1 MSSIKHRDV
10 DISVEEGPKF
20 VDPNGGGVIDGNG
33 KLVHKAGS
41 KYGNSYA
48 PKPQDA
54 VDGAKKQ
61 IDDALDKK

>member
-1 MSSIKHRDV
+1 MSDIKHRDV
-10 DISVEEGPKF
+10 DIKIDEAPKF
-20 VDPNGGGVIDGNG
+20 KDPSGADVDGKG
-33 KLVHKAGS
+33 KLVYKAGS

-48 PKPQDA
+48 PKPDAA

>member
-1 MSSIKHRDV
+1 MSNIKHRDV
-10 DISVEEGPKF
+10 DITVDEGPRF
-20 VDPNGGGVIDGNG
+20 VDPSGGVVDGKG

-61 IDDALDKK
+61 IDEALDKK